1 MTTVDEAAVGPKGKP
16 NQMMITLIAM
26 SATVMQVLDTTI
38 ANVALPHMQG
48 SLGATQ
54 DQIAWVLTSYIVISR
69 DHRAADRL
77 GCRKTGPHAG
87 LRRVGWSFYPG
98 LDPLRFGDH
107 PAADRHIPRAAG
119 CGGAPF

>member
-1 MTTVDEAAVGPKGKP
+1 MTTVEQFDSVTRAP

-54 DQIAWVLTSYIVISR
+54 DQISWVLTSYIVISAIATPITGWVAAKMGR
-69 DHRAADRL
+69 TRAFVMAVARFAL
-77 GCRKTGPHAG
+77 TSLACRPTLTLPHMV
-87 LRRVGWSFYPG
+87 LF
-98 LDPLRFGDH
+98 PLR
-107 PAADRHIPRAAG
+107 PVPV
-119 CGGAPF
+119 GA